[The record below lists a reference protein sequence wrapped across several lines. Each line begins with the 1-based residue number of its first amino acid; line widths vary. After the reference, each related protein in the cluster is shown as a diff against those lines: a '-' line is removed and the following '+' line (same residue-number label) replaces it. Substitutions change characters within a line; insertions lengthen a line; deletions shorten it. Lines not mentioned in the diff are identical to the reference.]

1 MGQLMVI
8 TTPHLA
14 PGFQLA
20 GVETLVAESPE
31 QAEVILRQLL
41 VGDKASLVVVQQS
54 LLQVLS
60 SALKRQ
66 IAVVPPRGETS
77 HQPIIMA
84 IPDAR
89 PALFQE
95 TRRHQLSELMRR
107 TIGFQITFT
116 AE

>member
-8 TTPHLA
+8 TTPPLA

-20 GVETLVAESPE
+20 GVETFVVENAEQGEIVLAQLLARDETGLVAVS
-31 QAEVILRQLL
+31 
-41 VGDKASLVVVQQS
+41 QS
-54 LLQVLS
+54 LLQMISPRLR
-60 SALKRQ
+60 RQ
-66 IAVVPPRGETS
+66 IETS
-77 HQPIIMA
+77 DHPVVIG

-89 PALFQE
+89 STLSQE

-107 TIGFQITFT
+107 IIGFQITFT